1 MAQSDANHCS
11 SIGAWRGVLCQ
22 ALGVSQKLDVAWML
36 ADVLQKDRAF
46 LYTYP
51 ERVLDEVQ
59 WRRYTSMLAKR
70 ASGQPL
76 AYVLGHMAFG
86 ARF

>member
-1 MAQSDANHCS
+1 MTQTIAAALAH
-11 SIGAWRGVLCQ
+11 GEGVLCQ

-36 ADVLQKDRAF
+36 SDVLQKDRAF

-59 WRRYTSMLAKR
+59 WRRYRAMLAKR
-70 ASGQPL
+70 SVVSL
-76 AYVLGHMAFG
+76 
-86 ARF
+86 